1 MTADPGKRTRGRP
14 RTGVREALVAG
25 AQEVLTESGVARL
38 STKEV
43 AARAGV
49 AESSIFYHFGDRM
62 GLLQAV
68 IQHHLQPLKD
78 MVAERDRPRDA
89 DLRAELRTLLE
100 AFEEFFHLA
109 LPVLA
114 AVGSDAGLRAVY
126 QQRSQDLDLGPHRAI
141 EVVQARL
148 SGHAAPDADLRPFAL
163 LLIGAAHQRALQR
176 QLSPPSALITLP
188 SSAALADALLP
199 AFPR

>member
-1 MTADPGKRTRGRP
+1 MTTDSGKRARGRP
-14 RTGVREALVAG
+14 RTGVREAVITS
-25 AQEVLTESGVARL
+25 AQEVLTRSGVARL

-43 AARAGV
+43 ATGAGV

-78 MVAERDRPRDA
+78 IVAERDRPGDR
-89 DLRAELRTLLE
+89 DLRADVRTLLE
-100 AFEEFFHLA
+100 AFEEFFHHA

-114 AVGSDAGLRAVY
+114 AIGADADLRAVY

-141 EVVQARL
+141 AVVIARL
-148 SGHAAPDADLRPFAL
+148 SRYAESDADLRPFAL
-163 LLIGAAHQRALQR
+163 LLVGAAHQRALQR
-176 QLSPPSALITLP
+176 QLSPPSAQAELP
-188 SSAALADALLP
+188 SPAVLTETLLP
-199 AFPR
+199 AFP